1 MSRGEDDTCYADP
14 STSIQGRFKGKTICN
29 TLAELRKRGM
39 LCSDLHDR
47 ELLTLLEEKELKQL
61 NAVIGLE

>member
-1 MSRGEDDTCYADP
+1 
-14 STSIQGRFKGKTICN
+14 
-29 TLAELRKRGM
+29 M